1 MTPKPLLFPS
11 YHLVLDH
18 QGLWIILP
26 RIWILGT
33 DCLGSNSSSIFA
45 CCVILSNNLTF
56 LSISVLSVKMHI
68 IIDSI

>member
-1 MTPKPLLFPS
+1 MTSKPLLFPS
-11 YHLVLDH
+11 HYLVLDH

-26 RIWILGT
+26 RTWIFRTDYLGP
-33 DCLGSNSSSIFA
+33 NSSSIFA

-56 LSISVLSVKMHI
+56 LNISVLSVKMHI